1 MSKGRILVVEDEPD
15 IANMLKI
22 YFTGQGYD
30 IEIASRGGDASRM
43 VQQQLPQLMVL
54 DINLPD
60 IDGYTLCKQMRTN
73 TRTRHIPIIFLTEK
87 DERGDRIAGLELG
100 ADDYIT
106 KPFDIEELR
115 LRIANA
121 IRASER
127 MGLTDP
133 RSGLPSGRLIED
145 ALRELIRRPKW
156 AYFDLRI
163 TDFDPFRDKYGFVAG
178 DEVLRFT
185 AMLISEIISE
195 HGSPDDFIGHP
206 GNDNFVL
213 ISHPEKM
220 DEVKDLI
227 ETRFNEGVKSH
238 YSFIDREQGGITM
251 EDLGVERKVPIMT
264 ISIGAVSS
272 DREFSDI
279 REITEAAAE
288 ERRRIYG
295 SGSFSRAAI
304 QAALNAATSAAPPP
318 PPAQTPPAPPAPSGP
333 PSAPAGGTNPAPVK
347 PSTEAAP
354 AAPKPPMPDSA
365 SLDDTIQAPAL
376 KPGQTTPTEPPKTGT
391 PDSHSAPTV
400 EVPKIT
406 RPDSSPQSSSGGAS
420 GKS

>member
-30 IEIASRGGDASRM
+30 IEIANRGGDASRM

-73 TRTRHIPIIFLTEK
+73 TRTKHIPIIFLTEK

-145 ALRELIRRPKW
+145 ALREVIRKPKW
-156 AYFDLRI
+156 AYFDMRI
-163 TDFDPFRDKYGFVAG
+163 SDFDSFRDKYGFVAG

-185 AMLISEIISE
+185 AMLISEIVDKN
-195 HGSPDDFIGHP
+195 GTPDDFIGHA
-206 GNDNFVL
+206 GNDNFNL
-213 ISHPEKM
+213 ISYATDIQTIRSE
-220 DEVKDLI
+220 I
-227 ETRFNEGVKSH
+227 ERKFNEGVKAH
-238 YSFIDREQGGITM
+238 YSFIDREQGGIKMEEMGVNRLVPLMTM
-251 EDLGVERKVPIMT
+251 
-264 ISIGAVSS
+264 AVGLATS
-272 DREFSDI
+272 DRDFSDI

-288 ERRRIYG
+288 ERRKIFS
-295 SGSFSRAAI
+295 SGMINRKDVL
-304 QAALNAATSAAPPP
+304 AALQN
-318 PPAQTPPAPPAPSGP
+318 QIAPSTP
-333 PSAPAGGTNPAPVK
+333 APSAPAPSAPNPGTPQAPPAAP
-347 PSTEAAP
+347 PAAP
-354 AAPKPPMPDSA
+354 APQTGNPGLKMPDEA
-365 SLDDTIQAPAL
+365 HT
-376 KPGQTTPTEPPKTGT
+376 
-391 PDSHSAPTV
+391 APTIRIV
-400 EVPKIT
+400 SRDLLKGDTDTEKGSGNPG
-406 RPDSSPQSSSGGAS
+406 PAPSSAGR
-420 GKS
+420 